1 MIIKESVKK
10 LSDLWEM
17 RFDTGYIKDLNVAVR
32 FYRGAANI
40 TDLTNAMKPG
50 KICREWSLQGADGE
64 HRDTP
69 SEMLLDIFL
78 DDSCT
83 FEQFVQ
89 NLRNDKYTDWI
100 VEGYGL
106 KLYKRTEKSIRTFS
120 PFVAV
125 KKQDL
130 TGEVRRV
137 AKVAKALIAGQFK
150 KVECAYIYT
159 DDYYYDYANNYG
171 KGRVID
177 VLDFAKE
184 LVERPDY
191 WTVWKDEQGEIK
203 AGDFNSCYY
212 LKTA

>member
-1 MIIKESVKK
+1 MIIKESIKK
-10 LSDLWEM
+10 LSDLWQM

-69 SEMLLDIFL
+69 GEMLLDIFL
-78 DDSCT
+78 DDSCS

-89 NLRNDKYTDWI
+89 NLRNDWYTDEI

-106 KLYKRTEKSIRTFS
+106 KLYKRTKKSIRTFS

-137 AKVAKALIAGQFK
+137 AKVAKALIAGQIK
-150 KVECAYIYT
+150 KVECAYFYT
-159 DDYYYDYANNYG
+159 DDYYFDYANNYG

-177 VLDFAKE
+177 VLEFAKE

-203 AGDFNSCYY
+203 AGDVNSCYY